1 MPKSDQLKPAELRR
15 IPPALST
22 AVVRRADWSFC
33 AMEHSRIGAIEFD
46 APGAAFHH
54 VALPLERTPLRF
66 GLHMDGRPQLGRN
79 APDMVTMIEA
89 GAGGMARWDD
99 IFESACFYFTDDA
112 LAEALGMEGGVV
124 DHAVRTRVELHA
136 PRLVRLLHALHSDAV
151 AGQPHG
157 SLVGDALFVTL
168 ASLLVKR
175 GDHAALPRHGGGEIC
190 RVRRALEYIH
200 ANLTDRIDIAAI
212 ARAAATS
219 PFYLNHAF
227 RTAVGCSIWQYVLRE
242 RAKYGLVLMRETGAS
257 LTEIALSAGFE
268 TYASFISATRQAFG
282 ETPTRLRRDLSSAAA
297 KPERPLSRP
306 ALTTRNDR

>member
-1 MPKSDQLKPAELRR
+1 MSDQLKPADLRR
-15 IPPALST
+15 IPPALSA

-54 VALPLERTPLRF
+54 VALPLERVPLRF
-66 GLHMDGRPQLGRN
+66 GLHMDGRPQFGRN
-79 APDMVTMIEA
+79 APDVVTMIEA

-99 IFESACFYFTDDA
+99 MFESACFYFTDDA
-112 LAEALGMEGGVV
+112 LSEALGVEEGCV
-124 DHAVRTRVELHA
+124 DHEVRTRVELRA
-136 PRLVRLLHALHSDAV
+136 PKLVRLLRSLHADAV
-151 AGQPHG
+151 EGQPHG
-157 SLVGDALFVTL
+157 SLVGDALFVTI
-168 ASLLVKR
+168 ASMLVKR
-175 GDHAALPRHGGGEIC
+175 GDHVALPRHRGGEVD

-227 RTAVGCSIWQYVLRE
+227 RAAMGCSMWQYVLRE
-242 RAKYGLVLMRETGAS
+242 RAKYGVVLMRDTEAS

-268 TYASFISATRQAFG
+268 TYASFISATRHAFG
-282 ETPTRLRRDLSSAAA
+282 EAPARLRRDLLSAAA
-297 KPERPLSRP
+297 IRAPR
-306 ALTTRNDR
+306 